1 MTMLVSVAPDVPTPV
16 GAGRLDGGV
25 PLATRSTIALI
36 AAICGPDFF
45 A

>member
-1 MTMLVSVAPDVPTPV
+1 MLLLVAPEVPTPV
-16 GAGRLDGGV
+16 GAGSPPV
-25 PLATRSTIALI
+25 PPPELVTRSIMALN